1 MTDAEIPIEDED
13 PQEIVHWFDRPPVT
27 LSPVEAT
34 AAVLG
39 AFTLGVFA
47 TIGLLAVT
55 GHLKR

>member
-1 MTDAEIPIEDED
+1 MTEAEIPLEEDNPEL
-13 PQEIVHWFDRPPVT
+13 VHWFDRPPVT
-27 LSPVEAT
+27 VSVAEAT
-34 AAVLG
+34 GAMLG